1 MERKKAGGPLESF
14 LKASRGM
21 RICMLILS
29 SAILPRTH
37 LTGHGLRCLPGRLE
51 QVLPL
56 LGEVLVVLHHH
67 GGARVPE
74 ELRDLGDPD
83 SLLQR
88 VRRVGVPVGVGDH
101 PLEVG

>member
-1 MERKKAGGPLESF
+1 
-14 LKASRGM
+14 M

-37 LTGHGLRCLPGRLE
+37 WTGHGLRCLPGRLE

-56 LGEVLVVLHHH
+56 LREVLVVLHHH
-67 GGARVPE
+67 VGARAAQ
-74 ELRDLGDPD
+74 ELSDLGDSD
-83 SLLQR
+83 ALLQR